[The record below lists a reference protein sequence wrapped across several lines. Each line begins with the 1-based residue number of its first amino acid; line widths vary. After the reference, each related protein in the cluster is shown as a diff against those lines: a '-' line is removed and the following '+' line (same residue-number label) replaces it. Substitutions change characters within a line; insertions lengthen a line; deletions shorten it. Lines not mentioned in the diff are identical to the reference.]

1 MVTTKTRNLSLTK
14 RGLNFEMLMWFFTRL
29 TALAMYFL
37 VIVGVVGALLM
48 GARTQMNLAD
58 LLRWA
63 FMPNAIHVQNSNI
76 PDIAPW
82 ATPFWKATAS
92 LFLLIAASHGLH
104 GLLSILDDYFVRPW
118 QRQTFRFIVI
128 VLLLA
133 FSAIGVYVIWT
144 S

>member
-1 MVTTKTRNLSLTK
+1 MADTKSRNLSLSK

-37 VIVGVVGALLM
+37 VILGVVGALIM

-63 FMPNAIHVQNSNI
+63 FMPNSIHVQNSNI
-76 PDIAPW
+76 VDIAPW
-82 ATPFWKATAS
+82 ATPFWKVTGS

-104 GLLSILDDYFVRPW
+104 GLLSVLDDYFVRPW
-118 QRQTFRFIVI
+118 QRQVFRFIVI

>member
-1 MVTTKTRNLSLTK
+1 MAATKPRNLSLTK
-14 RGLNFEMLMWFFTRL
+14 RGLNFEMLMWVFTRL

-37 VIVGVVGALLM
+37 VIVGVVGALIM

-63 FMPNAIHVQNSNI
+63 FMPNALHVQNSNI
-76 PDIAPW
+76 ADIAPW
-82 ATPFWKATAS
+82 ATPFWKATGS

-104 GLLSILDDYFVRPW
+104 GLLSVLDDYFVRPW
-118 QRQTFRFIVI
+118 QRQVFRFLVI
-128 VLLLA
+128 VLLMA